1 MTKKN
6 YWIKKKGKKGEIIW
20 RKGRAQ
26 GLEGAKG
33 RIGNISEQIKE
44 LLKKKKKIKILEVGT
59 GFGRALL
66 ELKQIYGERI
76 EVTGTNYEKEWNQ
89 KLTNE
94 YSLDQGFQKREIPK
108 VITNVDAGKKLP
120 FKKDAFDFIFCQA
133 TMQYILDRSLFIEE
147 VNRLLTKEGL
157 AVLELQEIRKDH
169 PPEYYNLFEIWNDTK
184 QINVLSYLKK
194 FKNIK
199 IKKSRGRYWH
209 YLIMKKVKKLDLK
222 LKLNAVI
229 DVEAISEKFWGSKLV
244 YMLK

>member
-1 MTKKN
+1 
-6 YWIKKKGKKGEIIW
+6 
-20 RKGRAQ
+20 
-26 GLEGAKG
+26 
-33 RIGNISEQIKE
+33 
-44 LLKKKKKIKILEVGT
+44 
-59 GFGRALL
+59 
-66 ELKQIYGERI
+66 
-76 EVTGTNYEKEWNQ
+76 
-89 KLTNE
+89 
-94 YSLDQGFQKREIPK
+94 
-108 VITNVDAGKKLP
+108 
-120 FKKDAFDFIFCQA
+120 
-133 TMQYILDRSLFIEE
+133 MQYILDRSLFIEE